1 MIKFTVFGV
10 CYSMKNSKT
19 LSVRGGKPHSKK
31 HWKADAFERDFLLQV
46 PSCYRSLAMGSSE
59 FPLSA
64 TVTAFYPNR
73 RQDLDV
79 EIVYDLLQKAGVVS
93 NDRHIKRKLAIWEL
107 DAASPRVEI
116 ELTEI
121 DL

>member
-19 LSVRGGKPHSKK
+19 LTSRGGRPRMVK
-31 HWKADAFERDFLLQV
+31 HWKASAFERDFLLQV
-46 PSCYRSLAMGSSE
+46 PACYRSLAMGSSE

-79 EIVYDLLQKAGVVS
+79 EIVWDLLQKAGVVS
-93 NDRHIKRKLAIWEL
+93 NDRFIRRKVAIWGL
-107 DAASPRVEI
+107 DPSSPRVEI
-116 ELTEI
+116 EVDYL
-121 DL
+121 